1 MTTTTPQE
9 FAYYLASHSDKHP
22 SIWYPNVLH
31 DARQY
36 TLAGIVDSAISSV
49 DAIMPM
55 QKFYYGFREMA
66 NILEY
71 LIKMDI
77 SQWRQYVG
85 EQISQNNPYM
95 ISLLKSS
102 NDGRFNINEDL
113 DIYNVDQM
121 EECRLNFFFNVCM
134 CISRFIQSIY
144 EKDKDNIS
152 LILDDRIEQ
161 EEYMNFYNT
170 VFSVFTTQYMSPNM
184 LKKHIRNIKNKTKSE
199 ERNSENRFQ
208 EVDESSRSIKNEKFI
223 KSCSEI
229 YFGYLIQYIQNIN
242 ILCSQK
248 LNVLVYE
255 YENKKSTLSLGSD
268 KSIGPGIGAKDVFR
282 RRGGSKT
289 KRQRKQ
295 RRRKQ
300 KSKRKRN

>member
-121 EECRLNFFFNVCM
+121 GNV
-134 CISRFIQSIY
+134 
-144 EKDKDNIS
+144 D
-152 LILDDRIEQ
+152 
-161 EEYMNFYNT
+161 
-170 VFSVFTTQYMSPNM
+170 
-184 LKKHIRNIKNKTKSE
+184 
-199 ERNSENRFQ
+199 
-208 EVDESSRSIKNEKFI
+208 
-223 KSCSEI
+223 
-229 YFGYLIQYIQNIN
+229 
-242 ILCSQK
+242 
-248 LNVLVYE
+248 
-255 YENKKSTLSLGSD
+255 
-268 KSIGPGIGAKDVFR
+268 
-282 RRGGSKT
+282 
-289 KRQRKQ
+289 
-295 RRRKQ
+295 
-300 KSKRKRN
+300 